1 MLSDAQLRAN
11 LANSHRS
18 TGPVSIDGKNKS
30 SQNSLTH
37 GLFAKK
43 DDAVTA
49 QSPEYTQLRKNVFHE
64 NTPVGEIQIG
74 LAEQIARALYRLRRC
89 DRTEDQILQAAEDPD
104 SDYDSL
110 RNLQASVDRARN
122 LYQRLLSRAVADLRT
137 LQTIDSYQEAVKAVP
152 DRKLTNYPKLDKDL
166 GGTVNSQSTE
176 RIWRSRGYF
185 EKNKV
190 SQNEAN
196 PETQSK
202 NDALK
207 PAASAIPQS
216 PSQNHPA

>member
-1 MLSDAQLRAN
+1 M
-11 LANSHRS
+11 
-18 TGPVSIDGKNKS
+18 
-30 SQNSLTH
+30 
-37 GLFAKK
+37 
-43 DDAVTA
+43 
-49 QSPEYTQLRKNVFHE
+49 
-64 NTPVGEIQIG
+64 
-74 LAEQIARALYRLRRC
+74 AEQIARALYRLRRC